1 MRHPRLMSLPLHG
14 QAVLVTGGARRI
26 GATIVR
32 HLAAAGAE
40 VLIHCHTSLAE
51 AEELAEEVDGIV
63 VQGDLTEE
71 SGRQR
76 VVSAVQSNGKG
87 LFCLVHSAS
96 VFIANNSTH
105 EEDRQMLINSEAPQ
119 LLTRSLIDELRAVGG
134 SIISITDASTDR
146 PWADYSAYS
155 ASKESLR
162 DWTLAVAQELAP
174 EVRANCIAPGAILPA
189 SDEGHLVDS
198 IAARVPLGRWGEPDD
213 IAEAVLFLSQA
224 RYITSEVL
232 TVDGGWSAA
241 RHQP

>member
-1 MRHPRLMSLPLHG
+1 MSLPLHG

-63 VQGDLTEE
+63 VQGDLAEE

-105 EEDRQMLINSEAPQ
+105 KEDRQMLINSEAPQ

-189 SDEGHLVDS
+189 SDEEHLVDS